1 MKMQRSLDK
10 EMMDLPGNTDSL
22 LEEDLTN
29 LRTINRYLG
38 AYRGLLGCLD
48 RLAQSERTS
57 TLSLLDVGTGCGDIP
72 VAVVRWARQKGISV
86 RAVGLEPN
94 PVTARLAKTQ
104 TKDFPEISIVMGDA
118 FFPPFSHSSFDFVFT
133 SQVLHHFSE
142 QEIIVLLRTW
152 SKFARRGILV
162 SDLVRHPLA
171 YFGIRL
177 LTRLFTRNPMTRMD
191 GPLSVRRAFT
201 MREWRDLF
209 NQATVGPFQLRH
221 LFPFRVFALFE
232 LGK

>member
-1 MKMQRSLDK
+1 MQRSLDK
-10 EMMDLPGNTDSL
+10 EMMDLPGNADSL

-29 LRTINRYLG
+29 LRIINRYLG
-38 AYRGLLGCLD
+38 AYRGLLNCLD
-48 RLAQSERTS
+48 RLAQSKRTR
-57 TLSLLDVGTGCGDIP
+57 TLNLLDMGTGSGDIL
-72 VAVVRWARQKGISV
+72 VAAVQWASQKGISV
-86 RAVGLEPN
+86 RAVGLEAN

-104 TKDFPEISIVMGDA
+104 TKDFPEISIVIGNV
-118 FFPPFSHSSFDFVFT
+118 FSPPFSHSSFDFVIT

-152 SKFARRGILV
+152 SKVARRGILV
-162 SDLVRHPLA
+162 SDLIRHRLA

-201 MREWRDLF
+201 VKEWRELF
-209 NQATVGPFQLRH
+209 NQAGVGPFQLRH

-232 LGK
+232 IGK